1 MYGLIFLAALAGT
14 CPMGG
19 CGPGIGDVGAGGWA
33 VPPEWTA
40 CKPANPLAGLVVLFF
55 EKAPGVGPAVEQE
68 WREYLDLLPYE
79 EQCEFMGLWHRAD
92 VAGRMCLINQVRL
105 MKANHD
111 RARAKPAEPE
121 KQDLPEAKPV
131 KPKEI
136 SRPNT
141 TSQTTPRPI
150 QAEQKSGTIV
160 VPRTGD
166 QPVR

>member
-19 CGPGIGDVGAGGWA
+19 CGPGIGGTAAGGWA
-33 VPPEWTA
+33 VPAEWTA
-40 CKPANPLAGLVVLFF
+40 CKAAHPLAGLVVLFF
-55 EKAPGVGPAVEQE
+55 EKAPGVGPVVEQE
-68 WREYLDLLPYE
+68 WREYIALLPYE

-105 MKANHD
+105 MKANRD
-111 RARAKPAEPE
+111 RARATPADPE
-121 KQDLPEAKPV
+121 KNDPPEGKPV

-136 SRPNT
+136 SRPNS
-141 TSQTTPRPI
+141 TSQAPPRPI
-150 QAEQKSGTIV
+150 QAEQKIGTAGT
-160 VPRTGD
+160 PRTGD